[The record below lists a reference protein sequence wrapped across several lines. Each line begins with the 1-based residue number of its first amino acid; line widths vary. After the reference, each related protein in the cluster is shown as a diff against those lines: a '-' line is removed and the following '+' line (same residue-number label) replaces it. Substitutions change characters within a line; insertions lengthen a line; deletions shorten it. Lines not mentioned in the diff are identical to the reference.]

1 MSGKSRKPSNWGGVR
16 PGSGRKPAY
25 MLTDNQI
32 KAMLRTAKKKAKEE
46 GKALDDI
53 LLDIAYDPKDP
64 KVQLAAIK
72 LFKEFTMSKHTEKD
86 INVNHNQGPKIGLP
100 EMKRDPAKLIQIK
113 GGSK

>member
-1 MSGKSRKPSNWGGVR
+1 
-16 PGSGRKPAY
+16 

-32 KAMLRTAKKKAKEE
+32 KAMLRTAKKKAKDE

-86 INVNHNQGPKIGLP
+86 ININDKTGPKIGLP
-100 EMKRDPAKLIQIK
+100 EMRPDPAQLISIK
-113 GGSK
+113 GGLK